1 MGSGELNMKAVSIST
16 HLDEDEYT
24 ELRVLAAKRKLA
36 GVGVL
41 VTALI
46 RRELEREAKKTAA

>member
-1 MGSGELNMKAVSIST
+1 MSRNNAVSIST